1 MATVL
6 KQAPS
11 MGPMMAKAALG
22 MTPLRKG
29 SSRRD
34 IPATEFVLKDV
45 KTDQHHLSDY
55 NHVCEFSLRST
66 LPVTYPHM
74 AAFPL
79 QMAMMTDDKFP
90 YPAIGLVH
98 IQNRIVQHR
107 PIGVAETY
115 DLSVRCTPVSPHPKG
130 KQFTFI
136 SEVSVDGDVVWED
149 FSTYLRRGGGGGGD
163 AATKNGTGVSK
174 GEGES
179 KADKPDDGLP
189 VAAEWRLPS
198 NLGRHYG
205 SVSGDRNPIHMF
217 GLTAKAF
224 GFPRAIAHGM
234 WTKARCMA
242 ALDAHALLPDA
253 YAVDVRFQ
261 RPILLPAKVNF
272 CLSVGDAGVE
282 FAVRDARKG
291 IPHLAGQTAPI
302 G

>member
-1 MATVL
+1 MPTEL

-22 MTPLRKG
+22 MTPFGKG
-29 SSRRD
+29 RPGRD

-55 NHVCEFSLRST
+55 NHVCEFSLRNT

-79 QMAMMTDDKFP
+79 QMAMITDDKFP

-98 IQNRIVQHR
+98 IQNRIVQRR
-107 PIGVAETY
+107 PIGVAEIY
-115 DLSVRCTPVSPHPKG
+115 DVSVRCTPAQPHAKG

-136 SEVSVDGDVVWED
+136 SEVSVGGEVIWEE
-149 FSTYLRRGGGGGGD
+149 FSTYLRRGGSGGGE
-163 AATKNGTGVSK
+163 ASKNGAGVSK
-174 GEGES
+174 GEGEA
-179 KADKPDDGLP
+179 KADKPEADLP

-217 GLTAKAF
+217 ALTAKAL

-253 YAVDVRFQ
+253 YTVEVRFQ

-272 CLSVGDAGVE
+272 CLSEGDDGVE